1 MNDRNIGL
9 IGMSGCGKSRL
20 AKILARRLKRE
31 AVDIDKNIVASHGNI
46 TELFRIGEQYF
57 RDIETEEIR
66 KLQDKTGCVIA
77 TGGGVILREENM
89 EMLKRNGI
97 IVYVKRSVKNIIESS
112 NLSGR
117 PLLQGGMDSAVKL
130 FQSRK
135 KLYES
140 YADIT
145 ASNEGDIYD
154 AAGEIVRKVKRYQG

>member
-1 MNDRNIGL
+1 MDEKNLVL

-20 AKILARRLKRE
+20 AKILAKRLKRQ
-31 AVDIDKNIVASHGNI
+31 AVDIDKNIVAAHGNI
-46 TELFRIGEQYF
+46 TELFQIGEQYF

-66 KLQDKTGCVIA
+66 KIKDQTGCVIA

-89 EMLKRNGI
+89 RMLQENGI
-97 IVYVKRSVKNIIESS
+97 VVYIKRSVKSIIESS

-130 FQSRK
+130 FQSRR
-135 KLYES
+135 KLYEK

-145 ASNEGDIYD
+145 VANEGNIYD
-154 AAGEIVRKVKRYQG
+154 AAGEIVRKVKRYRG